1 MARTGRKNRKGFEP
15 VSAQNSHAPRMGDLT
30 VADYANGMPN
40 IRLGEMFKSFFRQM
54 PWVLPLLAIGAFV
67 AWKAT
72 EDFKR
77 TYTGNSR
84 VLVQFSDDYAYS
96 SITQNSQNSGLSQT
110 IDTVTLTEA
119 ALMKHGGIIDVVID
133 KIGRNRIAP
142 DAWEKVESAPNEQ
155 AEKIAWMEFW
165 NEVGDSYLVMPRAKS
180 QIIDVAFKHED
191 PRIAV
196 DATNAFVKA
205 YLIDRKRVFE
215 YGADEKITERRQAT
229 EEQLNA
235 NERSIAAFL
244 KKHNISDFTSEQT
257 GLQERTE
264 DLKASLNGTRA
275 SISETEAALV
285 EVEDQLRGT
294 PKQIDLY
301 RDDIQA
307 QRVAQAELELSQLLA
322 KYLPTSDPVRQKQAE
337 LNELRALQSAH
348 GGRASGGRRV
358 GPNPLY
364 QELLERRHLLASTA
378 DSLREREFTVQRQL
392 NSADAKIRR
401 MTSISPEFQNLLRER
416 ETLNERL
423 NVYNTQEQEAL
434 VDSDLAAA
442 AADNVTVV
450 SEATYPNKGRNMRML
465 MFALATLGW
474 GVILFFIAMIRVFLD
489 PRLYSAPVPANRQ
502 TVADVYAD
510 EDLDMDEQPVYD
522 PIPDPVP
529 EQAPPPAYV
538 PDIVQPATQPNY
550 AESYPVQQ
558 QVQPEHFQPDQFQ
571 QEQFQMPVGY
581 DQFGRQVS
589 TPFQPP
595 AHQGQSDLSASN
607 AAFDMG
613 YNPYASGEAQA
624 GAFDDA
630 SSNAIQYDQ
639 FGQPIVPQPY

>member
-1 MARTGRKNRKGFEP
+1 MARKGRKNRKGFEP
-15 VSAQNSHAPRMGDLT
+15 VSSQTSHAPRMGDLT
-30 VADYANGMPN
+30 VSDYANGMPN

-54 PWVLPLLAIGAFV
+54 PWVLPLFAIGAFI

-77 TYTGNSR
+77 TYTGDSR

-96 SITQNSQNSGLSQT
+96 SITQNGQNSGLSQT

-119 ALMKHGGIIDVVID
+119 SLMKHGEIIDVVIEE
-133 KIGRNRIAP
+133 IGRSRIAP
-142 DAWEKVESAPNEQ
+142 DAWEKYKNAPNDQEAQ
-155 AEKIAWMEFW
+155 IAWMELR

-180 QIIDVAFKHED
+180 QIIDVSFKHED

-196 DATNAFVKA
+196 DATNAFVNA
-205 YLIDRKRVFE
+205 YISDRKRVFE
-215 YGADEKITERRQAT
+215 LGADEKITERREAT

-235 NERSIAAFL
+235 NERAIAAFL
-244 KKHNISDFTSEQT
+244 KKNNISDFTSEQT

-294 PKQIDLY
+294 PQQIDLY
-301 RDDIQA
+301 RDDIQS
-307 QRVAQAELELSQLLA
+307 QRVAQAELELGQLLA

-337 LNELRALQSAH
+337 LNELRSLQNAH

-358 GPNPLY
+358 GPNPVY
-364 QELLERRHLLASTA
+364 AELLERRHLLASTA

-401 MTSISPEFQNLLRER
+401 MTSIEPAFLNLQRER

-423 NVYNTQEQEAL
+423 SVYNTQEQEAL

-442 AADNVTVV
+442 AADNVKVV

-489 PRLYSAPVPANRQ
+489 PRLYSASVPAHQQ
-502 TVADVYAD
+502 TVADVFED
-510 EDLDMDEQPVYD
+510 EDPLYN

-529 EQAPPPAYV
+529 QPAPPPAYV
-538 PDIVQPATQPNY
+538 PDIVQPATQPSY
-550 AESYPVQQ
+550 AETYVEPAQT
-558 QVQPEHFQPDQFQ
+558 QPSL
-571 QEQFQMPVGY
+571 GY
-581 DQFGRQVS
+581 DQFGRPLS
-589 TPFQPP
+589 TPYQPP
-595 AHQGQSDLSASN
+595 LAQAQHAYEQPVSYSGNTAMDL
-607 AAFDMG
+607 G
-613 YNPYASGEAQA
+613 HNPYAAGEAQA
-624 GAFDDA
+624 GAFA
-630 SSNAIQYDQ
+630 NTIQYDEY
-639 FGQPIVPQPY
+639 GQPIVPQPY